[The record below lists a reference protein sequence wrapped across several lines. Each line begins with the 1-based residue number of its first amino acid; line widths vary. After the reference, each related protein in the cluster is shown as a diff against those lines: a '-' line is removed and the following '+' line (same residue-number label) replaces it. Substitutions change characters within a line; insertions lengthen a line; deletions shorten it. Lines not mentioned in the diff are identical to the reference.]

1 MKKLKQIFLA
11 FLLIAF
17 AVIGHSQTTN
27 TGARVAINPNLQVY
41 QPKTEFTQGFNLGT
55 FFAFIPIKY
64 NKQENIPQDLLDKIN
79 KVVPRKLLKTI
90 RFSGTMSNYMTLSQK
105 GYGENKDLW
114 KIWQMLNGKLS
125 FGDKLKYTSYYFT
138 NNMAG
143 VVNMFSKY
151 VDKSFLYN
159 FVEATKQLDVRE
171 VEFTFNSLSPYLGFI
186 PLSESIESLKYIKD
200 NTNLTRLELVNE
212 SYFDDRIIMKV
223 NNEQKGYEN
232 VKVFTDY
239 LYSIAIPEITKVIG
253 KDVPLGLNVAN
264 YKSGAKFKGHNR
276 AFTELADKLIAD
288 GYKVYLVPHIYFD
301 SYDLVEI
308 EAEIKDL
315 ISPFIGKYEIRVTE
329 FNVDPK
335 VKFPDGK
342 KLTQAEYSLFMD
354 NILDIFQKQGVSGA
368 FIHSLWELDD
378 TQFSYIKSK

>member
-1 MKKLKQIFLA
+1 MKKLKQLFLA
-11 FLLIAF
+11 FALIAL

-27 TGARVAINPNLQVY
+27 TGARVAINQNLQVY

-64 NKQENIPQDLLDKIN
+64 NKQDDIPKDLLDKIN

-239 LYSIAIPEITKVIG
+239 LYNIVPEITKVIG

-335 VKFPDGK
+335 VKFPNGN

-354 NILDIFQKQGVSGA
+354 SILAIFQKLGVSGA

>member
-1 MKKLKQIFLA
+1 MIQKQNL
-11 FLLIAF
+11 
-17 AVIGHSQTTN
+17 QKQ
-27 TGARVAINPNLQVY
+27 VAIKDLAATANN
-41 QPKTEFTQGFNLGT
+41 KKFDIGFNFGT
-55 FFAFIPIKY
+55 LFQFIPIKY
-64 NKQENIPQDLLDKIN
+64 NKQDDIPKELLEKIN

-138 NNMAG
+138 DNMAG
-143 VVNMFSKY
+143 VVNMLSKY
-151 VDKSFLYN
+151 VDRSFLYN
-159 FVEATKQLDVRE
+159 FVEAYKQLNAKE
-171 VEFTFNSLSPYLGFI
+171 VEFTFNSLSPFLGFI

-200 NTNLTRLELVNE
+200 NTNMTRLELVNE

-239 LYSIAIPEITKVIG
+239 LYSIVPEITKVIG

-342 KLTQAEYSLFMD
+342 KLTQAEYTIFMD
-354 NILDIFQKQGVSGA
+354 NILAIFQKQGVSGA

>member
-1 MKKLKQIFLA
+1 MKKLKQLFLA
-11 FLLIAF
+11 FALIAL

-27 TGARVAINPNLQVY
+27 TGARVAINQNLQVY

-64 NKQENIPQDLLDKIN
+64 NKQDDIPKDLLEKIN

-138 NNMAG
+138 NNMSG

-151 VDKSFLYN
+151 IDRSFLYN
-159 FVEATKQLDVRE
+159 FVEAYKQLDVRE

-186 PLSESIESLKYIKD
+186 PLSESIESLKFIND

-232 VKVFTDY
+232 VKLFTDY
-239 LYSIAIPEITKVIG
+239 LYSIVPEITKVIG

-264 YKSGAKFKGHNR
+264 YRSGAKFKGHNI

-315 ISPFIGKYEIRVTE
+315 ISPFVGKYEIRVTE

-335 VKFPDGK
+335 VKFPNGK

>member
-1 MKKLKQIFLA
+1 MIQKQNL
-11 FLLIAF
+11 
-17 AVIGHSQTTN
+17 QKQ
-27 TGARVAINPNLQVY
+27 VAIKDLAATANN
-41 QPKTEFTQGFNLGT
+41 KKFDIGFNFGT
-55 FFAFIPIKY
+55 LFQFIPIKY
-64 NKQENIPQDLLDKIN
+64 NKQDDIPKDLLDKIN

-125 FGDKLKYTSYYFT
+125 FGEKLKYTSYYFT

-143 VVNMFSKY
+143 VVNMLSKY
-151 VDKSFLYN
+151 VDRSFLYN
-159 FVEATKQLDVRE
+159 FVDAYKQLDAKE
-171 VEFTFNSLSPYLGFI
+171 VEFTFNSLSPFLGFI
-186 PLSESIESLKYIKD
+186 PLSESIESLKFIND

-212 SYFDDRIIMKV
+212 SYFDDRIIKKD

-232 VKVFTDY
+232 TKVFTDY
-239 LYSIAIPEITKVIG
+239 LYNIAIPEITKVIG

-308 EAEIKDL
+308 ESEIKDL
-315 ISPFIGKYEIRVTE
+315 ISPFIGKYEVRVTE

-335 VKFPDGK
+335 VKFPNGK

-354 NILDIFQKQGVSGA
+354 NILEIFKKQGISGA

-378 TQFSYIKSK
+378 TQFSYIKSE

>member
-1 MKKLKQIFLA
+1 MKKLKQVFLA

-17 AVIGHSQTTN
+17 AAVGQAQTTN
-27 TGARVAINPNLQVY
+27 TNARMISNPSLQVY

-55 FFAFIPIKY
+55 FFAFISIKY
-64 NKQENIPQDLLDKIN
+64 NKQDDIPKELLEKIN

-125 FGDKLKYTSYYFT
+125 FGEKLKYTSYYFT
-138 NNMAG
+138 ENMAG
-143 VVNMFSKY
+143 VVNMLTKY

-159 FVEATKQLDVRE
+159 FVESVKQLGIKE
-171 VEFTFNSLSPYLGFI
+171 VEFTFNSISPFLNYI
-186 PLSESIESLKYIKD
+186 SLSEALESLKFIKD

-212 SYFDDRIIMKV
+212 SYFNDSIIKKD

-232 VKVFTDY
+232 VKQFTDY
-239 LYSIAIPEITKVIG
+239 LYNIMPEITKIIG
-253 KDVPLGLNVAN
+253 KDIPIGLNIAN
-264 YKSGAKFKGHNR
+264 YKSGPKFKGHNR

-288 GYKVYLVPHIYFD
+288 GYKVYIVPHVYFD
-301 SYDLVEI
+301 SDDLEEI

-329 FNVDPK
+329 FNVNPK
-335 VKFPDGK
+335 IDYPGGK
-342 KLTQAEYSLFMD
+342 KITQEEYIIFM
-354 NILDIFQKQGVSGA
+354 NKILDIFKKLGLSGA
-368 FIHSLWELDD
+368 FIHSLWELDG
-378 TQFSYIKSK
+378 TKFSYIK

>member
-1 MKKLKQIFLA
+1 MKKLKQVFLA

-27 TGARVAINPNLQVY
+27 TGARVAINQNLQIY

-64 NKQENIPQDLLDKIN
+64 NKQDDIPKDLLDKIN

-125 FGDKLKYTSYYFT
+125 FGEKLKYTSCYFT
-138 NNMAG
+138 NNMSG

-159 FVEATKQLDVRE
+159 FVEAYKQLGAKE
-171 VEFTFNSLSPYLGFI
+171 VEFTFNSLSPFLGFI

-212 SYFDDRIIMKV
+212 SYFDDRIILKV

-239 LYSIAIPEITKVIG
+239 LYSIVPEITKVIG

-276 AFTELADKLIAD
+276 AFNELADKLIAD

-315 ISPFIGKYEIRVTE
+315 ISPFVGKYEIRVTE

-335 VKFPDGK
+335 VKFPNGK
-342 KLTQAEYSLFMD
+342 KLTQEEYTIFMD
-354 NILDIFQKQGVSGA
+354 NILEIFKKQGISGA

>member
-1 MKKLKQIFLA
+1 MKKLKQLFLA
-11 FLLIAF
+11 VALIAF

-27 TGARVAINPNLQVY
+27 TNARMISNPSLQVY

-64 NKQENIPQDLLDKIN
+64 NKQDDIPKDLLDKIN

-90 RFSGTMSNYMTLSQK
+90 RFSGTMSNYMTLNQK

-138 NNMAG
+138 NNMSG

-159 FVEATKQLDVRE
+159 FVEAYKQLDAEE
-171 VEFTFNSLSPYLGFI
+171 VEFTFNSLSPFLGFI
-186 PLSESIESLKYIKD
+186 PLSESLESLKYIKD

-239 LYSIAIPEITKVIG
+239 LYSIVPEITKVIG

-264 YKSGAKFKGHNR
+264 YRSGAKFKGHNR

-335 VKFPDGK
+335 VKFPNGK
-342 KLTQAEYSLFMD
+342 KLTQEEYSLFMD
-354 NILDIFQKQGVSGA
+354 NILAIFKKQGVSGA

>member
-239 LYSIAIPEITKVIG
+239 LYSIVPEITKVIG

>member
-1 MKKLKQIFLA
+1 MKKLKQLFLA

-17 AVIGHSQTTN
+17 TIIGHSQTTN
-27 TGARVAINPNLQVY
+27 TGARVAINQNLQVY

-55 FFAFIPIKY
+55 FFAFISIKY
-64 NKQENIPQDLLDKIN
+64 NKQDDIPKELLEKIN

-159 FVEATKQLDVRE
+159 FVEAYKQLDAKE

-212 SYFDDRIIMKV
+212 SYFDDRIILKV

-239 LYSIAIPEITKVIG
+239 LYSIVPEITKVIG

-308 EAEIKDL
+308 ESEIKDL
-315 ISPFIGKYEIRVTE
+315 ISPFIGKYEVRVTE

-335 VKFPDGK
+335 VKFPNGK
-342 KLTQAEYSLFMD
+342 KLTQEEYTIFMD
-354 NILDIFQKQGVSGA
+354 NILEIFKKQGISGA

>member
-1 MKKLKQIFLA
+1 MKKLKQVFLA

-27 TGARVAINPNLQVY
+27 TGARVAINQNLQVY

-64 NKQENIPQDLLDKIN
+64 NKQDDIPKDLLDKIN

-90 RFSGTMSNYMTLSQK
+90 RFSGTMSNYMTLNQK

-125 FGDKLKYTSYYFT
+125 FGEKLKYTSYYFT
-138 NNMAG
+138 NNMSG

-151 VDKSFLYN
+151 IDRSFLYN
-159 FVEATKQLDVRE
+159 FVEAYKQLDAEE
-171 VEFTFNSLSPYLGFI
+171 VEFTFNSLSPFLGFI

-239 LYSIAIPEITKVIG
+239 LYSIVPEITKVIG

-276 AFTELADKLIAD
+276 AFAELADKLIAD

-315 ISPFIGKYEIRVTE
+315 ISPFIGKYEVRVTE

-335 VKFPDGK
+335 VKFPNGK

-354 NILDIFQKQGVSGA
+354 NILEIFKKQGISGA

>member
-1 MKKLKQIFLA
+1 MKKLKQLFLA
-11 FLLIAF
+11 FLLITF

-27 TGARVAINPNLQVY
+27 TGARVAINQNLQVY
-41 QPKTEFTQGFNLGT
+41 QPKTDFTQGFNLGT

-64 NKQENIPQDLLDKIN
+64 NKQDDIPKELLEKIN

-125 FGDKLKYTSYYFT
+125 FGEKLKYTSYYFT
-138 NNMAG
+138 NNMSG

-159 FVEATKQLDVRE
+159 FVEAYKQLNAEE
-171 VEFTFNSLSPYLGFI
+171 VEFTFNSLSPFLGFI
-186 PLSESIESLKYIKD
+186 PLSESLESLKYIKD

-239 LYSIAIPEITKVIG
+239 LYSIVPEITKVIG

-315 ISPFIGKYEIRVTE
+315 ISPFIGKYEVRVTE

-335 VKFPDGK
+335 VKFPNGK
-342 KLTQAEYSLFMD
+342 KLTQEEYTIFMD
-354 NILDIFQKQGVSGA
+354 NILAIFQKQGVSGA

>member
-1 MKKLKQIFLA
+1 MKKLKQLFLA

-41 QPKTEFTQGFNLGT
+41 QPKTDFTQGFNLGT

-64 NKQENIPQDLLDKIN
+64 NKQDDIPKDLLDKIN

-90 RFSGTMSNYMTLSQK
+90 RFSGTMSNYMTLNQK

-151 VDKSFLYN
+151 VDKSFIYN
-159 FVEATKQLDVRE
+159 FVEAYKQLNAEE

-186 PLSESIESLKYIKD
+186 PLSESLESLKYIKD

-239 LYSIAIPEITKVIG
+239 LYSIVPEITKVIG

-264 YKSGAKFKGHNR
+264 YRSGAKFKGHNR

-315 ISPFIGKYEIRVTE
+315 ISPFVGKYEVRVTE

-335 VKFPDGK
+335 VAYPNGK
-342 KLTQAEYSLFMD
+342 KLTQAEYTIFMD
-354 NILDIFQKQGVSGA
+354 NILAIFQKLGVSGA

>member
-1 MKKLKQIFLA
+1 MKKLKQVFLA

-17 AVIGHSQTTN
+17 AAVGQAQTTN
-27 TGARVAINPNLQVY
+27 TNARMISNPSLQVY

-64 NKQENIPQDLLDKIN
+64 NKQDDIPKELLEKIN

-138 NNMAG
+138 DNMPG
-143 VVNMFSKY
+143 VVNMLTKY
-151 VDKSFLYN
+151 VDRSFLYN
-159 FVEATKQLDVRE
+159 FVEAYKQLDAEE

-212 SYFDDRIIMKV
+212 SYFDDRIILKV

-232 VKVFTDY
+232 VKQFTDY
-239 LYSIAIPEITKVIG
+239 LYNIMPEITKIIG
-253 KDVPLGLNVAN
+253 KDIPIGLNIAN
-264 YKSGAKFKGHNR
+264 YKSGPKFKGHNK

-288 GYKVYLVPHIYFD
+288 GYKVYLVPHVYFD

-315 ISPFIGKYEIRVTE
+315 ISPFIGKYEVRVTE

-335 VKFPDGK
+335 VKFPNGK
-342 KLTQAEYSLFMD
+342 KLTQEEYSLFMD
-354 NILDIFQKQGVSGA
+354 NILEIFKKQGVSGA

>member
-1 MKKLKQIFLA
+1 MKNLKQLFLA

-27 TGARVAINPNLQVY
+27 TNERMISNPSLQVY
-41 QPKTEFTQGFNLGT
+41 QPKTEFTQGFNWVT

-64 NKQENIPQDLLDKIN
+64 NKQDDIPKDLLEKIN

-114 KIWQMLNGKLS
+114 KIWQMFNGKLS
-125 FGDKLKYTSYYFT
+125 FGEKLKYTSYYFT
-138 NNMAG
+138 NNMSG

-151 VDKSFLYN
+151 IDRSFLYN
-159 FVEATKQLDVRE
+159 FVGAYKQLDAEE
-171 VEFTFNSLSPYLGFI
+171 VEFTFNSLSPFLGFI
-186 PLSESIESLKYIKD
+186 PLSESLESLKYIKD

-239 LYSIAIPEITKVIG
+239 LYSIVPEITKVIG

-315 ISPFIGKYEIRVTE
+315 ISPFIGKYEVRVTE

-335 VKFPDGK
+335 VKFPNGK

-354 NILDIFQKQGVSGA
+354 NILAIFQKLGVSGA